1 MAITVDSEVD
11 LLLYPD
17 GSAFSTAKSI
27 QNDFGLNIKSI
38 TYGFPEPKTN
48 YIPVPHSS
56 LVYDYT
62 NIYGATTFGMR
73 TITAELMFMGDWP
86 AWHTAVDAL
95 RDYINGVD
103 MCIVDKSDAD
113 WFYQGRAKM
122 EPTHDS
128 YYMAPIKIEWKCLPF
143 KMSVEQT
150 VITVPSAGSIVLPGS
165 PQPVHPVITSADGA
179 VLNYYGRLIVLP
191 AGTNGVV
198 GNIVIESDDAPAQ
211 STSGTATFTYRKAS
225 L

>member
-11 LLLYPD
+11 LLLYPA

-73 TITAELMFMGDWP
+73 TITLKLFIP
-86 AWHTAVDAL
+86 C
-95 RDYINGVD
+95 Y
-103 MCIVDKSDAD
+103 
-113 WFYQGRAKM
+113 
-122 EPTHDS
+122 
-128 YYMAPIKIEWKCLPF
+128 
-143 KMSVEQT
+143 
-150 VITVPSAGSIVLPGS
+150 PG
-165 PQPVHPVITSADGA
+165 
-179 VLNYYGRLIVLP
+179 
-191 AGTNGVV
+191 
-198 GNIVIESDDAPAQ
+198 
-211 STSGTATFTYRKAS
+211 
-225 L
+225 